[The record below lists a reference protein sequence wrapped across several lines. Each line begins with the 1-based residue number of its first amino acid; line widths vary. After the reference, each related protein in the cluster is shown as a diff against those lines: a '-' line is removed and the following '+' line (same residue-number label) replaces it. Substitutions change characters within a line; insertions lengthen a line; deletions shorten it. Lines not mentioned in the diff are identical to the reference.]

1 MKLASP
7 WNTLAGR
14 EWIDRRA
21 PLTLSTPSRRR
32 EAWCALLAE
41 HVPAT
46 TRTELAA
53 EAGVDRSTLRR
64 WLAVAAD
71 LPELALL
78 LAPAPDGGNSSRVPA
93 RGTSLLF
100 RSGEPRTSR
109 PPRPRAAVAPW
120 SGYAGRRL
128 LREAAPG
135 PVEADQ
141 RSAWLALVR
150 EALEEAASLD
160 ELAVLLGISRR
171 TAARW
176 SAWLRREGVTRAT
189 RRRRGA

>member
-1 MKLASP
+1 MRLTDP
-7 WNTLAGR
+7 WNTLAAR
-14 EWIDRRA
+14 EWFDRRA
-21 PLTLSTPSRRR
+21 PRTLSTPSRRR

-64 WLAVAAD
+64 WLAVAVD
-71 LPELALL
+71 LPELAEVAPL
-78 LAPAPDGGNSSRVPA
+78 LAPLPTRRLLGAP
-93 RGTSLLF
+93 
-100 RSGEPRTSR
+100 
-109 PPRPRAAVAPW
+109 PPRRPRLAAAVAPW
-120 SGYAGRRL
+120 EGYAGRRL

-150 EALEEAASLD
+150 EALDEATSLD
-160 ELAVLLGISRR
+160 ELAVLLGVSRR

-189 RRRRGA
+189 RRRLGA